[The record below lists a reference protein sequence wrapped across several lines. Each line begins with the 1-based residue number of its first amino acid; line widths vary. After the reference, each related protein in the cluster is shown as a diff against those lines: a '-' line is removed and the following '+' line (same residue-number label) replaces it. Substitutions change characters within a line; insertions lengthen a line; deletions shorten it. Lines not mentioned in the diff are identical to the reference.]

1 MKLGDKVHTKN
12 NENTPN
18 DVLYSCLEGI
28 YTNGKKKLCILKI
41 YIYFFMTGYLIFLLV
56 MTSWNIDFYAIDQ

>member
-1 MKLGDKVHTKN
+1 MSIIDKYKEIV
-12 NENTPN
+12 
-18 DVLYSCLEGI
+18 

-56 MTSWNIDFYAIDQ
+56 MASWNIDFYAIDQ